1 MAKDRSY
8 YKEKFEKFMGETMSY
23 VPQQNETFTQIEECD
38 YYFYSNRGYMFSAWG
53 SGVKMLKPYKTG
65 RKGTKQNGDPK
76 RQNYEW
82 KTGFNVHLRMADMA
96 EKYAPNKFVTE
107 SIPEDSE
114 EYDNHHQYGHNMAK
128 SPQEINRADHLQQVP
143 HSIHLKFNKMQMQ
156 TVEDVL
162 NDQPPSGIP
171 HFAVK
176 SWKEFLDHLLV
187 HEQPYMLVA
196 EYDLNSG
203 ECKRTYAENLEWTEA
218 KEWLSQA

>member
-1 MAKDRSY
+1 M
-8 YKEKFEKFMGETMSY
+8 ETWNY
-23 VPQQNETFTQIEECD
+23 VPQQDETFTQIEECP
-38 YYFYSNRGYMFSAWG
+38 YYFYSSMGYMFSAWG

-82 KTGFNVHLRMADMA
+82 KTGSNVHLRMADMA

-114 EYDNHHQYGHNMAK
+114 PYDNHHQYGHNMVK

-143 HSIHLKFNKMQMQ
+143 HSIHLIFNKMQMQ

-162 NDQPPSGIP
+162 DEQILPVDPRFT
-171 HFAVK
+171 H
-176 SWKEFLDHLLV
+176 WLLDHMIV
-187 HEQPYMLVA
+187 DVQPYMLVA
-196 EYDLNSG
+196 EYSLKSG

-218 KEWLSQA
+218 KEMMKQGLNIS